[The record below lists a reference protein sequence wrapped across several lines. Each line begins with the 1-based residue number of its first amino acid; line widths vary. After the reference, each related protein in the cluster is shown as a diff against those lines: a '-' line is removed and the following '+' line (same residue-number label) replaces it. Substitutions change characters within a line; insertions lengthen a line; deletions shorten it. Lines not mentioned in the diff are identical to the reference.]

1 MKPAHDVVKA
11 LKGQVR
17 VVFKHFPLDSIH
29 PQARPAAIA
38 TLAAHRQGKFWPY
51 HDLLFENAKQ
61 LGPKGLRDW
70 ARVAEL
76 DMDRFEKDL
85 KDPALA
91 QAVQRDVIDGK
102 RAGVRGTPAVYLNG
116 RRILS
121 QDFTSVEGLTK
132 IIQKTVLD

>member
-1 MKPAHDVVKA
+1 M
-11 LKGQVR
+11 
-17 VVFKHFPLDSIH
+17 VFKHFPLDSIH

-38 TLAAHRQGKFWPY
+38 TLAAHRQGKFWAY

-61 LGPKGLRDW
+61 LGHKGLRDW

-132 IIQKTVLD
+132 IIQKTVLE

>member
-1 MKPAHDVVKA
+1 MKPAHEVVKS

-29 PQARPAAIA
+29 PNARPAAIA
-38 TLAAHRQGKFWPY
+38 SLAAHRQGKFWAY

-61 LGPKGLRDW
+61 LGASELRDW

-76 DMDRFEKDL
+76 DMERFERDRKDSVL
-85 KDPALA
+85 SK
-91 QAVQRDVIDGK
+91 AVQADVLEGQ
-102 RAGVRGTPAVYLNG
+102 RAGVRGTPSVFLNG
-116 RRILS
+116 RRVLS

-132 IIQKTVLD
+132 IIKKAALE